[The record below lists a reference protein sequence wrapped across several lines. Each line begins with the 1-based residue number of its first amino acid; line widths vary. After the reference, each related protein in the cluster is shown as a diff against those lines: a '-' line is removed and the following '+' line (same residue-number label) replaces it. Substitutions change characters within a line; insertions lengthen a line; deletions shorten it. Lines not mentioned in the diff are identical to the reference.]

1 MGAWCVCHVA
11 CQKCFNLSTVRRL
24 VAPCIT
30 RRDGRIQ
37 LGTGN
42 RISCLY
48 SMFRLCFHAIL
59 SDRGDVNKP
68 GPMGTAILGS
78 RL

>member
-11 CQKCFNLSTVRRL
+11 CQKCYNLSTVRRL

-42 RISCLY
+42 RISNVSPLLACY
-48 SMFRLCFHAIL
+48 FE
-59 SDRGDVNKP
+59 
-68 GPMGTAILGS
+68 
-78 RL
+78 